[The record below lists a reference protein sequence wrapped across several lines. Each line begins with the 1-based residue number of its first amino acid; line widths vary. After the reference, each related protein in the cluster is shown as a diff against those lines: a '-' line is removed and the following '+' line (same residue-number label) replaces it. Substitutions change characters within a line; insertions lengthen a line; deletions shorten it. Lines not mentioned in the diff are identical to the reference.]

1 MLRADV
7 EKKMKAQGLKQIDL
21 VINES
26 DTLAM
31 YCSLQGGYLMD
42 CYGHRVDR
50 KRDLW
55 GYYRW
60 CGGIPIKVPFEAAT
74 PLEVG
79 GGATND
85 DVLV

>member
-74 PLEVG
+74 PLEIG
-79 GGATND
+79 GTGSD